1 MLRVLLVAAVATA
14 VTKSNWAP
22 GYRTAG
28 NATTINDGEAEET
41 WAAYDHAYKAPNGW
55 ELQPFA
61 YQNPDRYTGWYAD
74 KRSKCKWSSPVSVF
88 AHTKK
93 YLRSTYGGAFTGS
106 KWKSR
111 NMYNQ
116 WSQSSL
122 EAQVCTQTWEQDGHK
137 YQLDITRLGPII
149 LNPGKIINTFFVP
162 AAPLDDDMAY
172 LVEAVDGYLD
182 DNLLPLSYPPV
193 HPHHSAVYVTG
204 FPEKLAYNN
213 PSSPFFGFNPI
224 ARLPL
229 SSMNEQGKKSNGD
242 DWLQTSTN
250 TPGARAASFFE
261 TRRRR
266 RGGSIDAVDATLP
279 RSGSPSTPSSR
290 RALSVQTD
298 RFPTQASTTTC
309 MAATPI

>member
-1 MLRVLLVAAVATA
+1 MLRVLLAAPLAAAVQ
-14 VTKSNWAP
+14 KSNWAP

-28 NATTINDGEAEET
+28 NATTIDDGEAEET

-61 YQNPDRYTGWYAD
+61 YQNPERYTGWYAD

-88 AHTKK
+88 EHTKK

-122 EAQVCTQTWEQDGHK
+122 EATVCTQTWEQDGHK

-149 LNPGKIINTFFVP
+149 LNPGKIINTVFVP

-182 DNLLPLSYPPV
+182 DNLKTIVISTGAPAPLRCLCNRFPGEARVQQPV
-193 HPHHSAVYVTG
+193 LTVLRLQPHRA
-204 FPEKLAYNN
+204 PA
-213 PSSPFFGFNPI
+213 PI
-224 ARLPL
+224 I
-229 SSMNEQGKKSNGD
+229 NE
-242 DWLQTSTN
+242 
-250 TPGARAASFFE
+250 RAGQE
-261 TRRRR
+261 EQRRRLAPDVDEHARCARGVLLR
-266 RGGSIDAVDATLP
+266 RVDGVEVAPLT
-279 RSGSPSTPSSR
+279 PSTQ

-309 MAATPI
+309 TAATPI

>member
-1 MLRVLLVAAVATA
+1 MRSAVLLAAPLAAA
-14 VTKSNWAP
+14 VTKQNWAP

-41 WAAYDHAYKAPNGW
+41 WAAYDHHYEAPAGW

-61 YQNPDRYTGWYAD
+61 YQNPERYTGFYSER
-74 KRSKCKWSSPVSVF
+74 RSKCKWSSPVSVF
-88 AHTKK
+88 EHTKK

-122 EAQVCTQTWEQDGHK
+122 EATVCTQTWEEDGHK

-162 AAPLDDDMAY
+162 AAPLDDDLSF

-182 DNLLPLSYPPV
+182 DNLRPLSYP
-193 HPHHSAVYVTG
+193 
-204 FPEKLAYNN
+204 
-213 PSSPFFGFNPI
+213 
-224 ARLPL
+224 
-229 SSMNEQGKKSNGD
+229 
-242 DWLQTSTN
+242 
-250 TPGARAASFFE
+250 ARAPAPLGGLRQWVSREAGLQQPVLAVLRLQPHRPITYQRDERAGQGWPGGRLVPDVDEYARFQQ
-261 TRRRR
+261 RPLWMRSLV
-266 RGGSIDAVDATLP
+266 RGPGDALLLRQGP
-279 RSGSPSTPSSR
+279 
-290 RALSVQTD
+290 
-298 RFPTQASTTTC
+298 
-309 MAATPI
+309 

>member
-28 NATTINDGEAEET
+28 NATTIDDGEAEET

-61 YQNPDRYTGWYAD
+61 YQNPERYTGWYAD

-122 EAQVCTQTWEQDGHK
+122 EATVCTQTWEQDGHK

-182 DNLLPLSYPPV
+182 DNLKPLSYPPV

-250 TPGARAASFFE
+250 TPGAHAAS
-261 TRRRR
+261 
-266 RGGSIDAVDATLP
+266 SCN
-279 RSGSPSTPSSR
+279 
-290 RALSVQTD
+290 
-298 RFPTQASTTTC
+298 AST
-309 MAATPI
+309 ASRWLH

>member
-1 MLRVLLVAAVATA
+1 MRSAVLLAAPLAAA
-14 VTKSNWAP
+14 VTKQNWAP

-41 WAAYDHAYKAPNGW
+41 WAAYDHHYEAPAGW

-61 YQNPDRYTGWYAD
+61 YQNPERYTGFYSER
-74 KRSKCKWSSPVSVF
+74 RSKCKWSSPVSVF
-88 AHTKK
+88 EHTKK

-122 EAQVCTQTWEQDGHK
+122 EATVCTQTWEEDGHK

-162 AAPLDDDMAY
+162 AAPLSDDMAY

-182 DNLLPLSYPPV
+182 DNLKPLSYPPV
-193 HPHHSAVYVTG
+193 HPHHSAVYVSG

-224 ARLPL
+224 ARLPI
-229 SSMNEQGKKSNGD
+229 SAMNEQGKGGQGD
-242 DWLQTSTN
+242 DWFQTSTN
-250 TPGARAASFFE
+250 TPGAHAAS
-261 TRRRR
+261 
-266 RGGSIDAVDATLP
+266 SCD
-279 RSGSPSTPSSR
+279 
-290 RALSVQTD
+290 
-298 RFPTQASTTTC
+298 AST
-309 MAATPI
+309 AATWLH

>member
-1 MLRVLLVAAVATA
+1 MLRVLLAAPLAAAVQ
-14 VTKSNWAP
+14 KSNWAP

-41 WAAYDHAYKAPNGW
+41 WAAYDHNFKAPNGW

-61 YQNPDRYTGWYAD
+61 YQNPERYTGFYSE

-122 EAQVCTQTWEQDGHK
+122 EATVCTQTWEQDGHK

-182 DNLLPLSYPPV
+182 DNLRPLSYPPV

-250 TPGARAASFFE
+250 TPGAHAAS
-261 TRRRR
+261 
-266 RGGSIDAVDATLP
+266 SCD
-279 RSGSPSTPSSR
+279 
-290 RALSVQTD
+290 
-298 RFPTQASTTTC
+298 AST
-309 MAATPI
+309 ALGWLH